1 MNYRRMMQYI
11 MMRDRFCACLVIII
25 SCFSFLIPHF
35 ALAQVGTWKNY
46 LAYHEVQQICAAG
59 DYLFVRASNGLYQ
72 YNKKDQSIT
81 TYDRTNGLSDTGIKL
96 IAWNKQV
103 KRLIAVYENSNID
116 FVEINGDV
124 TNLSSLYSKT
134 MTEDKTVN
142 SILIYGKYAYLSC
155 GFGIIK
161 VNVSDAEIAETYNL
175 GQNITSVGIS
185 NGTIYARQLNGV
197 ISASLSQNLIDP
209 NNWAVT
215 KSFPSDIFKQDTS
228 DYDTYYPL
236 VSTLKPE
243 GPKYNYFGF
252 MKYENNRLYTCG
264 GGNNALDLPATVQ
277 ILNDGEWSFFED
289 QDIDKKTG
297 VPFINFNCLDYDPN
311 DIDPV
316 FIGSRCGVYE
326 YNKGKFVK
334 LYNDENSPIE
344 SFNGSAKNY
353 ELIYGLKFDK
363 KGNLWILNSQAPTQS
378 LIEYTTEGEFISHSI
393 PEVMKLD
400 QNGYIGESLGN
411 LCNIM
416 FDSKGYM
423 WFVNNNWIL
432 SSAYRHNIE
441 NGTTNTYIDFVNQDG
456 TAITAMYG
464 VSCVTE
470 DKEGNMW
477 IGTDVGPFVL
487 EKSQIEA
494 DKPYYTQVKVPRND
508 GSNFADYLLNKVNI
522 TAICIDAGNRKWIG
536 TNGDGVYL
544 ISADNLTQIHHFKTD
559 NSKLLSDIVQSIAI
573 NNQTGEVFFGT
584 EKGLC
589 SFISDATV
597 INEDMTK
604 DNVWAY
610 PNPVTP
616 DYTGLIT
623 VVGLSFNADV
633 KIVSSN
639 GTLIAEGRS
648 NGGSFTW
655 DGNDKDGKRV
665 ASGIYMVITATSDG
679 KKGTVCKIAVI
690 N

>member
-1 MNYRRMMQYI
+1 
-11 MMRDRFCACLVIII
+11 MMRIKKTIN
-25 SCFSFLIPHF
+25 SFFWLKGILPF
-35 ALAQVGTWKNY
+35 FLFTFLPLYAQVGTWKNY
-46 LAYHEVQQICAAG
+46 LAYHEIQQIFATG

-72 YNKKDQSIT
+72 YNQKDQSIT

-116 FVEINGDV
+116 FVDINGDV

-134 MTEDKTVN
+134 MTADKTVN
-142 SILIYGKYAYLSC
+142 SIYIYGKYAYLSC

-175 GQNITSVGIS
+175 GQKITSVGIS
-185 NGTIYARQLNGV
+185 NGTIYARQPNGV

-264 GGNNALDLPATVQ
+264 GINNNDIPACIQ
-277 ILNDGEWSFFED
+277 ILKDNEWDNYKNEGISD
-289 QDIDKKTG
+289 KTG
-297 VPFINFNCLDYDPN
+297 IKYLNINCIDYDPLDDTHLFAGARSGLYEFRNGEFINF
-311 DIDPV
+311 
-316 FIGSRCGVYE
+316 
-326 YNKGKFVK
+326 YNST
-334 LYNDENSPIE
+334 NSPIE
-344 SFNGSAKNY
+344 PFNGKSVNY
-353 ELIYGLKFDK
+353 QMVTGIKYDRSGT
-363 KGNLWILNSQAPTQS
+363 LWFLNSQAPTQS
-378 LIEYTTEGEFISHSI
+378 LIEYTRDGKFISHSI
-393 PEVMKLD
+393 PELMKLD
-400 QNGYIGESLGN
+400 QNGYTGESLGS

-423 WFVNNNWIL
+423 WFVNNNWFL
-432 SSAYRHNIE
+432 ASAYRHHIE
-441 NGTTNTYIDFVNQDG
+441 NGTTNTYKNFVNQDG

-508 GSNFADYLLNKVNI
+508 GSNFADYLLNKVNVS
-522 TAICIDAGNRKWIG
+522 AICIDAGNRKWIG

-597 INEDMTK
+597 INEEMTK

-655 DGNDKDGKRV
+655 DGNDKNGKRV

-679 KKGTVCKIAVI
+679 KKGTVCKIAII